1 MDLVAEVRVMD
12 RTQEGPSAQSIPL
25 NPYDDGHELVA
36 VVPMPGLTPAE
47 IEIRVSKD
55 ELVIEGRLRGPGQE
69 TRQYLVHEW
78 HYGSFRRAVSLP
90 FPVDAERANATHGN
104 GILTVALPEADWVRT
119 GVVRLTEITAT
130 GHRVQGH
137 AGREAEPRA

>member
-1 MDLVAEVRVMD
+1 MD
-12 RTQEGPSAQSIPL
+12 RTQERPPAQGILL
-25 NPYDDGHELVA
+25 NLYDDGHELVA

-47 IEIRVSKD
+47 IEIRVTED
-55 ELVIEGRLRGPGQE
+55 ELVIAGRLRGPGQE

-78 HYGSFRRAVSLP
+78 HYGPFRRAVSLP

-104 GILTVALPEADWVRT
+104 GILTVALPKAGRVRT
-119 GVVRLTEITAT
+119 GVIRLTEVTAT
-130 GHRVQGH
+130 GHRAQGH